1 MKEKGIEDA
10 VNAVMTANAELGF
23 IAFTLDIYGQVDTN
37 QTQWFENLQ
46 KKFPHYIRYGG
57 SVSFDKSVEALKK
70 YFALLF
76 PTYYEGEGFAG
87 TLIDAF
93 SAGVP
98 VIASDWKYNS
108 ELVNKNVG
116 YVYPT
121 KNQTAFICILK
132 KIAMNPSLILS
143 KKKCCIE
150 EANKYR
156 IDRAVQ
162 VLIRELER
170 E

>member
-1 MKEKGIEDA
+1 M
-10 VNAVMTANAELGF
+10 
-23 IAFTLDIYGQVDTN
+23 DIYGQVDAN
-37 QTQWFENLQ
+37 QTIWFDTLQ
-46 KKFPHYIRYGG
+46 KKFPYYIHYNGT
-57 SVSFDKSVEALKK
+57 VPFDKSVDVLKY

-87 TLIDAF
+87 TLIDAY

-108 ELVNKNVG
+108 ELVNENVG

-121 KNQTAFICILK
+121 GNQIAFIEILK
-132 KIAMNPSLILS
+132 KVAKNPSLILS

-150 EANKYR
+150 EASKYR
-156 IDRAVQ
+156 IDNTVQ
-162 VLIRELER
+162 VLIKELKME
-170 E
+170 

>member
-10 VNAVMTANAELGF
+10 VDAIMTANTELGF
-23 IAFTLDIYGQVDTN
+23 IAFSLDIYGQIDTN
-37 QTQWFENLQ
+37 QTQWFDDLQ
-46 KKFPHYIRYGG
+46 KRFPYYIQYGG
-57 SVSFDKSVEALKK
+57 SVSFDKSVNSLKD

-87 TLIDAF
+87 TLIDAY

-108 ELVNKNVG
+108 ELVNENVG

-121 KNQTAFICILK
+121 GNQTAFIGILK
-132 KIAMNPSLILS
+132 NIAMNPSFILS
-143 KKKCCIE
+143 KKKCCID

-156 IDRAVQ
+156 IDKAIQ

>member
-10 VNAVMTANAELGF
+10 VNAITTANAELGF
-23 IAFTLDIYGQVDTN
+23 QAFSLDIYGQVDKN
-37 QTQWFENLQ
+37 QTEWFDKLQ
-46 KKFPHYIRYGG
+46 NNFPEYIRYGG
-57 SVSFDKSVEALKK
+57 LVSFDKSVEVLKG

-87 TLIDAF
+87 TLIDAY

-108 ELVNKNVG
+108 ELVNDNVG
-116 YVYPT
+116 YIYST
-121 KNQTAFICILK
+121 GNQTAFIKILK
-132 KIAMNPSLILS
+132 NIAMNPSLILS

-162 VLIRELER
+162 VLIRELES